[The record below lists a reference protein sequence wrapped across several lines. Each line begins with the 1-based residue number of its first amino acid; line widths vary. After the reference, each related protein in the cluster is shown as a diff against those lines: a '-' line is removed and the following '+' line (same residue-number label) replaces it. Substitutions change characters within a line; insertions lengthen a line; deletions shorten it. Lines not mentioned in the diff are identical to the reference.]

1 MFFTLS
7 KVLWAVFNPG
17 NLLVLALL
25 VAAFMSF
32 GRRRNAALWVFRV
45 AAVAMAFIT
54 VVPIGS
60 TLCQHLEN
68 RFPADPNLPA
78 DIAGIVIL
86 GGAVAPAV
94 SGGRSKLMYGSA
106 IERLTVGAELAQ
118 RFPSSKVVFSGGS
131 GSLFN
136 PEAREAHI
144 VQPIFSQLGIEAGR
158 IIYEDRARNTAEN
171 AQFAK
176 AAAKPAAGENWV
188 LVTSASHM
196 PRAVGVFRKAGWPVI
211 PYPVDY
217 EVGTKELP
225 SLMLDFVGGL
235 STLKAALHE
244 FAGLTAYWV
253 TGRTDQWYPAP
264 KD

>member
-60 TLCQHLEN
+60 TLLQHLEN

>member
-25 VAAFMSF
+25 AATFMSF
-32 GRRRNAALWVFRV
+32 GRRRHVALWVMRI
-45 AAVAMAFIT
+45 AAVAMAFIA
-54 VVPIGS
+54 VVPVGN
-60 TLCQHLEN
+60 TLRQHLES
-68 RFPADPNLPA
+68 RFPADPKLPA

-94 SGGRSKLMYGSA
+94 SGGRGKLMYGSA
-106 IERLTVGAELAQ
+106 IERLTVGAELAH
-118 RFPSSKVVFSGGS
+118 RFPGSKVVFSGGS

-136 PEAREAHI
+136 TETREAHI
-144 VQPIFSQLGIEAGR
+144 VQPIFKELGVEAGR

-171 AQFAK
+171 AKFAK

-188 LVTSASHM
+188 LVTSAFHM

-217 EVGTKELP
+217 EVGTKEP
-225 SLMLDFVGGL
+225 PPLMLDFVRGL

-264 KD
+264 KE